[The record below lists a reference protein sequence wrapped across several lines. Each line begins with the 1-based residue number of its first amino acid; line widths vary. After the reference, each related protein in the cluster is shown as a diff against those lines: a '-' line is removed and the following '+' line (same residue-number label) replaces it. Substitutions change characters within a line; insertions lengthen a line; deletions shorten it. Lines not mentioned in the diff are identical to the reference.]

1 MTSLGKPSF
10 DGSNILCED
19 DPQEFISRDNNITN
33 NQISNMPSVV
43 YTLSKY
49 PIASYCSAKSFS
61 LILLFEDI
69 SRLFFHKNKKKKE
82 KKKKKGKKKRK
93 EEITYYQIIYMYIK
107 LTFKKK
113 FISKLFH

>member
-19 DPQEFISRDNNITN
+19 DPQEFIRRDNNITN

-61 LILLFEDI
+61 LKIFHDNY
-69 SRLFFHKNKKKKE
+69 FFTKIKKRK

-107 LTFKKK
+107 LTFKKN
-113 FISKLFH
+113 L